1 MTNHWADIGN
11 ATLVIAMGANPTE
24 NHPACMAHVNRAR
37 TKAPKTLPNG
47 TVSNKPAATMIVIDP
62 RKTRTALQ
70 ADRYIR
76 IRPGTDIAFDNA
88 VVKSIITTMEAK
100 ADGDP
105 AKGAFFGYLNQG
117 GADTYKGTF
126 FTDGGA
132 GLVSAAPAS
141 TVPFASKYTDA
152 RFVVAPTGTD
162 YDREKIVASTGL
174 PATTETGDVTISNYP
189 KRLSDCRAAYN
200 GGNVNTVYER
210 LKAHVAPYSLEAAA
224 AICGCTAGEIKYVAD
239 QIILHSRCS
248 SLKADGVTVEHDPT
262 KAEFRSTT
270 YLYAMGLTQH
280 TYGSQ
285 NVKALAVIQTLMGN
299 MGRCG
304 GGINALR
311 GIHNVQ
317 GSTDMGL
324 LYGNIPAYSGN
335 PTVRVGPVDV
345 FAADGTTLVES
356 PHAFGKYMDA
366 LWGNPLSGA
375 PGAGPGYAARQSM
388 DGTYADAYNTG
399 AMALQQ
405 RGFFNMTLKFFGG
418 YSQALAI
425 TDPALR
431 KPLVDS
437 IYGLWPKGNGDN
449 HIVMFRK
456 MGQAAKLQSEYSKK
470 FSAGATGSITLGF
483 NDVISGDAGKPV
495 VVVPAGGGTPFVEG
509 DDYSV
514 DYAAGVITR
523 LATAPS
529 LAQAAQVDVTYYPH
543 GITAACVWGQNPAN
557 TEPNQSKVREGLK
570 NLDLLVT
577 VDMFET
583 ETTACDRKVGGI
595 TYLIPTA
602 AHVEKA
608 GSVTN
613 SGRTLQW
620 RYQSVPPSGNT
631 KDDNELLLRFA
642 KALDDANAF
651 SHIED
656 VWAAQTPAITG
667 SVYSNLYG
675 TPYGWTPGVGA
686 FDDATEAAYLID
698 YATLGVN
705 ASSPTTYAQIEL
717 SGSEF
722 VAERVYREMCQPGG
736 SGGTIWIYV
745 EAYDTG
751 RTGRKHTG
759 QADWATANRAKSRST
774 WDGNN
779 ILAYPGWGYSWLVN
793 RRVFYNNS
801 EVPGDVGDF
810 YMGPDSCSRLFVST
824 NTATLNYSRWYRTI
838 HRLSDKPDVV
848 LAGTLASPHFVAKPG
863 GLPTEKVSYAG
874 RFPAHTEPYE
884 TPREDVAS
892 AWGRNTKGTAAWDLV
907 PANTPVAG
915 RGFTIAG
922 GKPVDDP
929 AASTYPLV
937 LTTIRCVEHFQGG
950 PITRNNAYNHE
961 AEPEPWIELTS
972 YDAYRYAIRAGDYV
986 RIITARTDGLPGDV
1000 LQPYGQGFKAR
1011 IGAGVASNQRV
1022 GKGVVAIP
1030 WHWGEQGLSTGSRA
1044 NDLTIDAMDANTT
1057 IPEYKACL
1065 CRIERIVP

>member
-11 ATLVIAMGANPTE
+11 ATLVVAMGANPTE

-88 VVKSIITTMEAK
+88 VVNSIIATMEAK
-100 ADGDP
+100 PDGDS
-105 AKGAFFGYLNQG
+105 AKGAFFGFLNQG
-117 GADTYKGTF
+117 AADGYKGTF
-126 FTDGGA
+126 FSDGGT
-132 GLVSAAPAS
+132 GLISSAPANN
-141 TVPFASKYTDA
+141 VPFASKYTDA
-152 RFVVAPTGTD
+152 RFVVDAAGTD

-174 PATTETGDVTISNYP
+174 PAAAEAGNLTISNYP

-210 LKAHVAPYSLEAAA
+210 LKAHVAPYTLAAAA

-356 PHAFGKYMDA
+356 PNAFGKYMDA
-366 LWGNPLSGA
+366 LWGNPLSGT
-375 PGAGPGYAARQSM
+375 PGAGPGYTPRQSM
-388 DGTYADAYNTG
+388 NGTYIDAYNTG
-399 AMALQQ
+399 AMNLQQ

-418 YSQALAI
+418 YSEALAI

-437 IYGLWPKGNGDN
+437 IYSLWPKGNGDN

-456 MGQAAKLQSEYSKK
+456 MGPSEPE
-470 FSAGATGSITLGF
+470 ATRI
-483 NDVISGDAGKPV
+483 K
-495 VVVPAGGGTPFVEG
+495 
-509 DDYSV
+509 
-514 DYAAGVITR
+514 
-523 LATAPS
+523 
-529 LAQAAQVDVTYYPH
+529 
-543 GITAACVWGQNPAN
+543 AACIWGQNPAV
-557 TEPNQSKVREGLK
+557 TEPNQGKVREGLK

-583 ETTACDRKVGGI
+583 ETAACERKTGGI

-608 GSVTN
+608 GSATN

-620 RYQSVPPSGNT
+620 RYQSVPPAGNT
-631 KDDNELLLRFA
+631 KDDTELLLRFA
-642 KALDDANAF
+642 KALDDADAF
-651 SHIED
+651 SHIET

-705 ASSPTTYAQIEL
+705 ASVPTTYAQVEL

-722 VAERVYREMCQPGG
+722 VAERVYREMCAPQG

-824 NTATLNYSRWYRTI
+824 NTAVFNYSRWYRTF
-838 HRLSDKPDVV
+838 HRLSDKPDLV
-848 LAGTLASPHFVAKPG
+848 LAGTTASPHFVPKPG
-863 GLPTEKVSYAG
+863 GLPTEKISYAG

-884 TPREDVAS
+884 TPRADVAAS
-892 AWGRNTKGTAAWDLV
+892 WGRNTKGTAAWDLV
-907 PANTPVAG
+907 PENTPVAG
-915 RGFTIAG
+915 RGYVAG
-922 GKPVDDP
+922 VNGKPITDP
-929 AASTYPLV
+929 AATTYPLV

-950 PITRNNAYNHE
+950 PITRNNPYNHE

-972 YDAYRYAIRAGDYV
+972 YDAYRYAIREGDYV
-986 RIITARTDGLPGDV
+986 RIITARTDGLAGDV